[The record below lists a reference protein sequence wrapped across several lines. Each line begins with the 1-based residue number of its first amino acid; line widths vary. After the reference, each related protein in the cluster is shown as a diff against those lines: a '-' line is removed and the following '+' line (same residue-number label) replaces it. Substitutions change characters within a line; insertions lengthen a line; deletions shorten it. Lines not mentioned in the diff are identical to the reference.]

1 MRYYDDSNSPVCV
14 CVCVCV
20 HCVFVRP
27 VEKRLREATQFGV
40 EGSNVFLE
48 CQPRSPQASVKWL
61 LQKDG
66 RRKLVSGIPLPSQLS
81 DAFTQSDLQYILD
94 ACQ

>member
-1 MRYYDDSNSPVCV
+1 MNMSNTGDLVVVVVVCV
-14 CVCVCV
+14 
-20 HCVFVRP
+20 FP

-66 RRKLVSGIPLPSQLS
+66 RRKIVSRTRNTSSITSISGTRSISHSAQTQ
-81 DAFTQSDLQYILD
+81 FTG
-94 ACQ
+94 